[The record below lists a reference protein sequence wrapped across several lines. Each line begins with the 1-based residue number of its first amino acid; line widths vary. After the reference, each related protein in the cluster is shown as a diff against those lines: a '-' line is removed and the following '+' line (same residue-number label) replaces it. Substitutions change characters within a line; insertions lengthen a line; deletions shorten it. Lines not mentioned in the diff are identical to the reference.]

1 MGGISNDF
9 EIRKNKIVLKT
20 NMYYKIYSIDGKL
33 ISIGNSK
40 EIKLKEGAYLIEIRN
55 RRVKVIVP

>member
-9 EIRKNKIVLKT
+9 EIRKNKIVFKT

>member
-33 ISIGNSK
+33 ISRGLFN
-40 EIKLKEGAYLIEIRN
+40 
-55 RRVKVIVP
+55 